1 VKPSFDLTA
10 AEQGGRPSAPNGH
23 PNGHAADIEAAIHA
37 SDTTPLKV
45 LVLADRDWTHPQGG
59 GTGENVYANVVRWA
73 RWGNE
78 VTVVAGAYPGCLP
91 VEQVEPNLVVHRM
104 GGRGS
109 VFPRAAWAVI
119 RGLGRDADVVF
130 EVINGIVF
138 LTPVWLRKPRVALVN
153 HPHRDL
159 YIGEFGRRLGRVMA
173 ALFEELPLRLLYRRV
188 PFLTISGSA
197 RDELVS
203 IDGIPPQQ
211 ITLAYCG
218 IGPGPLGPGEK
229 APDPRLLYVGRL
241 KAYKRIELLLD
252 MLVSLPEAVSL
263 DVAGHGD
270 HGETLS
276 DEVARRGLNGRV
288 RVHGHVD
295 EETKADLYRQAW
307 LHVTASASEGW
318 SLTVMEAAL
327 CATPSAALSVGG
339 LRESIVDGETGL
351 LSQTP
356 AEMTDKVR
364 MLLEDHELRER
375 LGAAARE
382 RALTFTWERTAAT
395 TLSVVQQR
403 VAQSRASRGR

>member
-1 VKPSFDLTA
+1 
-10 AEQGGRPSAPNGH
+10 
-23 PNGHAADIEAAIHA
+23 
-37 SDTTPLKV
+37 
-45 LVLADRDWTHPQGG
+45 
-59 GTGENVYANVVRWA
+59 
-73 RWGNE
+73 
-78 VTVVAGAYPGCLP
+78 
-91 VEQVEPNLVVHRM
+91 
-104 GGRGS
+104 
-109 VFPRAAWAVI
+109 
-119 RGLGRDADVVF
+119 
-130 EVINGIVF
+130 
-138 LTPVWLRKPRVALVN
+138 
-153 HPHRDL
+153 
-159 YIGEFGRRLGRVMA
+159 
-173 ALFEELPLRLLYRRV
+173 
-188 PFLTISGSA
+188 
-197 RDELVS
+197 
-203 IDGIPPQQ
+203 
-211 ITLAYCG
+211 
-218 IGPGPLGPGEK
+218 
-229 APDPRLLYVGRL
+229 
-241 KAYKRIELLLD
+241 

-382 RALTFTWERTAAT
+382 RAATFTWERTAAT